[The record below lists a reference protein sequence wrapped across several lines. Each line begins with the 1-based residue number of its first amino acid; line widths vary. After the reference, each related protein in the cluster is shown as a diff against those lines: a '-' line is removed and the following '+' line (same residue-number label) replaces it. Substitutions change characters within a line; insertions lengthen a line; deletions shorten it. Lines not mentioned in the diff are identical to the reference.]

1 MDIILVDDSIPF
13 DGDTPSSRPLGG
25 AEKAFVSL
33 PAALQRR
40 GHQVRVINRCALPI
54 TTGGVQWQPWESERP
69 AACDVLI
76 AYRNPALLDFPVKAA
91 KRILWMSGPGG
102 RLEKGANPGILA
114 RHADSPIV
122 FYGLTHRRGCPTPVE
137 AHAKVIEPGVDRVYR
152 EAEKM
157 APATPSRA
165 IVTCHPKA
173 GLSWLLD
180 LWARDIRPRVEGAE
194 LYVYSAVLDKGV
206 RSGEV
211 PEAIKPVFDQAVA
224 LKGDGVII
232 QRPQADRFMA
242 NAYRFAR
249 VHLHP
254 GRDNEIY
261 CSALAE
267 SQAVGLPA
275 VTRHTAAAAERVRD
289 GASGFVV
296 PDDEAF
302 ANCAMLLLNVEGVF
316 KGRSIEAREFQRGRD
331 WDHAAAEF
339 ESLFS

>member
-69 AACDVLI
+69 AVCDVLI

>member
-13 DGDTPSSRPLGG
+13 DGDTPASQPLGG
-25 AEKAFVSL
+25 AEKAFAHL

-69 AACDVLI
+69 NACDVLI
-76 AYRNPALLDFPVKAA
+76 AYRNPALLDFPVVAS

-102 RLEKGANPGILA
+102 QLNKGANPEILA
-114 RHADSPIV
+114 RHASSPIV

-137 AHAKVIEPGVDRVYR
+137 AHAKVIEPGVGRDYR
-152 EAEKM
+152 EAEAM

-180 LWARDIRPRVEGAE
+180 LWARDIRPRAEGAE
-194 LYVYSAVLDKGV
+194 LYVYSAVLDKGM
-206 RSGEV
+206 RGGEV
-211 PEAIKPVFDQAVA
+211 PDTIKRVFDKTMA

-275 VTRHTAAAAERVRD
+275 VTRHTAAAAERVRNS
-289 GASGFVV
+289 ASGFVV

-302 ANCAMLLLNVEGVF
+302 ANCAMLLLTVEGMF
-316 KGRSIEAREFQRGRD
+316 KGRSIEAREFQRDRD

-339 ESLFS
+339 EGLFS